1 MTASRLCVQER
12 ATITDCHFT
21 RIGGNGIMISAYNQH
36 ATVSHSDFAWMGG
49 SAIAAWVSAKQAV
62 QRRPSAKQAVQ
73 RPCTPRVGGLA
84 ATDVTTII

>member
-1 MTASRLCVQER
+1 MGQHRPDIAAIIAARLCVQER

-49 SAIAAWVSAKQAV
+49 SAIAAWV
-62 QRRPSAKQAVQ
+62 R
-73 RPCTPRVGGLA
+73 CTDCFALLVLGGLA